1 MVLNKKSPLN
11 KIAIEIF
18 KQILLLLPI
27 IAVTLALPSYSESFT
42 AKRAGQGFTGLTQD
56 FTSSLSNPALL
67 TTFDNNDKLFF
78 SLNVAIMAADKY
90 HVVDTATDISKNL
103 DAFADDIH
111 AIPTQNLQ
119 STDQV
124 KNYYDEL
131 VQQVDHIITDLKKI
145 DKKVVKVRNG
155 LNLQILIPNQHL
167 NFGLFTNQYGRIG
180 GVMNYSEDDE
190 KILDDAISSGNID
203 LDDLQSKTTA
213 DGYSIAEAGLMA
225 AYPTITHVSYD
236 LSVGTK
242 LKYQRIDLYF
252 NSVKIN
258 EFDGDDFEITDD
270 ENITNKSGA
279 NIDLGLYIN
288 WGDERQWHAALV
300 TNNLIKQTVLHVEQD
315 ITFTLEKNTSL
326 GLSYQNSWVS
336 LATEIDLTDRE
347 QFTYLKPSKY
357 VGVGAEF
364 RFYKNIQFRLGY
376 RTDLN
381 DIDDDIYTAGIG
393 ISPWDVLAVDLAA
406 FTGNNDTIGAALQLS
421 LKI

>member
-155 LNLQILIPNQHL
+155 INLQILIPNQHL

-180 GVMNYSEDDE
+180 GVINYSEDDE

-357 VGVGAEF
+357 VSVGAEF

-393 ISPWDVLAVDLAA
+393 ISPWDVLAVDIAA
-406 FTGNNDTIGAALQLS
+406 FTDNNDTIGTTLQLS

>member
-1 MVLNKKSPLN
+1 MVLNKKSPSN

-27 IAVTLALPSYSESFT
+27 IAVTVALPSYSESFT

-90 HVVDTATDISKNL
+90 HVVDTATDISQNL

-111 AIPTQNLQ
+111 AIPAQNLQ

-225 AYPTITHVSYD
+225 AYPAITHVNYD

-347 QFTYLKPSKY
+347 QFAYLKPSKY

-393 ISPWDVLAVDLAA
+393 ISPWDVLAVDIAA

>member
-155 LNLQILIPNQHL
+155 INLQILIPNQHL

-180 GVMNYSEDDE
+180 GVINYSEDDE

-357 VGVGAEF
+357 VSVGAEF